1 MKILLTGTSGQ
12 VGHAIQEA
20 LQTLSGQC
28 TLFTPKRDQLD
39 LSQPDLVANT
49 IRALQPDLI
58 IHPAAYTA
66 VDRAESEPALAH
78 LVNAKAV
85 EVMAAEAN
93 RLNIGLVYFST
104 DYVFDGTKRGA
115 LGELSPYA
123 ESEPPCPINVYGA
136 SKLAGENAIR
146 ESGCHYLILRTSWV
160 YSLFGKNFLL
170 TMLKLANERSELR
183 VVNNQFGTPT
193 SARWIAQVMQSIVQQ
208 MLAADSLQHW
218 WQQHQGIY
226 HLTPSGRTTWCDFT
240 KEIMRL
246 AQENGLLKKTPPHI
260 IGIPASEYPT
270 PARRPVNSCLDNQR
284 LAQEFSID
292 IPSWQT
298 VLADCL
304 RQSRH

>member
-78 LVNAKAV
+78 LINAKAV
-85 EVMAAEAN
+85 EVIAAEAK
-93 RLNIGLVYFST
+93 RLNIGLVHFST
-104 DYVFDGTKRGA
+104 DYVFDGAKRDA
-115 LGELSPYA
+115 LGELSSYN
-123 ESEPPCPINVYGA
+123 ESDTPCPINVYGA
-136 SKLAGENAIR
+136 SKLAGETAIR
-146 ESGCHYLILRTSWV
+146 ASACQHLIFRTSWV

-183 VVNNQFGTPT
+183 IVNDQFGTPT

-208 MLAADSLQHW
+208 LRAADSPQHW
-218 WQQHQGIY
+218 WQQQQGIY
-226 HLTPSGRTTWCDFT
+226 HLTPNGRTTWCDFT

-246 AQENGLLKKTPPHI
+246 AQQNDLLKQAPPQV

-270 PARRPVNSCLDNQR
+270 PARRPINSCLDNQR
-284 LAQEFSID
+284 LRQHFSID

-298 VLADCL
+298 ALAECL
-304 RQSRH
+304 QHSRH